1 MPIEIKELVIK
12 TTVNEEQRAANVT
25 SDDSDGGN
33 DSSSSDAN
41 CAAKLEDVRDE
52 IIAECLDFVSD
63 YMNKINRR

>member
-12 TTVNEEQRAANVT
+12 TTVNEEQSAANVA

-41 CAAKLEDVRDE
+41 CAAKLEEVRDE